1 MPDIDDIW
9 DDDEDMLLHPISRDV
24 VFCVTPRDRDIELL
38 IRNMDR
44 EAKTANSR
52 PSNHHGSN
60 PRRSK

>member
-9 DDDEDMLLHPISRDV
+9 DDEEDMLSHPMGV
-24 VFCVTPRDRDIELL
+24 VFRITPEDEKIEQI

-44 EAKTANSR
+44 EIKTATSR

>member
-9 DDDEDMLLHPISRDV
+9 DDDEDMLSHPMGVKFRIAQPDEQ
-24 VFCVTPRDRDIELL
+24 IEQAM
-38 IRNMDR
+38 RNMDR
-44 EAKTANSR
+44 EIKTATSR

>member
-9 DDDEDMLLHPISRDV
+9 DDDEDMLSHTVGV
-24 VFCVTPRDRDIELL
+24 VFRVTPQDEEIGLL

-44 EAKTANSR
+44 EIKTETSR